1 MATEVVCIRGRRHA
15 NGLITQRDLAEERF
29 LTYRVGIPPRKV
41 VPGVVR
47 PDATTVVQI
56 AQGKRKPMKRHRA
69 EIVPI
74 PAINR

>member
-1 MATEVVCIRGRRHA
+1 
-15 NGLITQRDLAEERF
+15 
-29 LTYRVGIPPRKV
+29 